1 MRVSG
6 KAALRGFTLIEV
18 IVTILIVAVV
28 GAMMY
33 SVLGT
38 SMTGSS
44 LPVVRLQTSLALQ
57 RTMENMMADFRKNFA
72 GDVAGLKNAIGT
84 EGANQNNAYG
94 QYDVVHNRFIKFT
107 GQSEDAWASGDPQD
121 ILKVTIKNGNNETLT
136 AIFVQ

>member
-38 SMTGSS
+38 SMTKSS
-44 LPVVRLQTSLALQ
+44 LPLGRLQTSLALQ
-57 RTMENMMADFRKNFA
+57 QVMENIMADFRKNYA
-72 GDVAGLKNAIGT
+72 GEAIGLKYAIGT
-84 EGANQNNAYG
+84 EGANQNNDYG
-94 QYDVVHNRFIKFT
+94 QYGVVQNRFIKFT
-107 GQSEDAWASGDPQD
+107 GSNEAAWVSGDPQD
-121 ILKVTIKNGNNETLT
+121 ILKVTIKNSNNETLT